1 MLICF
6 ICIWVGCIKGISGKI
21 LFNPISFFF
30 FLILIYINNYSL
42 YKKCLYAPINVV
54 ICSVRYMFHNIP
66 KYTVFIVIQLLHL
79 KATEQT
85 CPPMSN
91 W

>member
-1 MLICF
+1 M
-6 ICIWVGCIKGISGKI
+6 
-21 LFNPISFFF
+21 
-30 FLILIYINNYSL
+30 
-42 YKKCLYAPINVV
+42 CLYAPINVV
-54 ICSVRYMFHNIP
+54 TCSVRYMFHNIP
-66 KYTVFIVIQLLHL
+66 NAVLINILFFIVIQLLHL